1 LVIVFSTGA
10 TEISATG
17 GVSTTLA
24 GADLAGADLTDLA
37 ATLALLLTFLITDL
51 LTFLT
56 GGFCVGGIFI
66 FFFTFLFFY
75 LTASLYILIN
85 EQTFK

>member
-1 LVIVFSTGA
+1 LEIAFSTGA

-24 GADLAGADLTDLA
+24 GADLAGVDLTD
-37 ATLALLLTFLITDL
+37 LALLLTFLITDL

-75 LTASLYILIN
+75 LTASLYILN
-85 EQTFK
+85 KEQTFK